1 MPLKYSSF
9 LQRDINWTDEEISVG
24 KKWLNWEDLTINW
37 ESIDLL
43 WEEIFILLEVQQA
56 IRKRGGGSLL
66 KGEIDEY
73 IKGNPWD
80 VTKKNLEEDL
90 GKEKTEQFIKLVC
103 KVNGIEYE
111 EVIKPKSKLKITAG
125 HIEKTFK
132 VGTKVEIKMD

>member
-1 MPLKYSSF
+1 MSLRYSSF
-9 LQRDINWTDEEISVG
+9 LQRDINWTDDEISIG

-37 ESIDLL
+37 EDIDLS

-56 IRKRGGGSLL
+56 IRKRGGGSLS

-73 IKGNPWD
+73 IKSNPWD
-80 VTKKNLEEDL
+80 VTKKGLESDL

-111 EVIKPKSKLKITAG
+111 EISKPKSKAKITAD
-125 HIEKTFK
+125 HIQRTFK
-132 VGTKVEIKMD
+132 VGAKVGIKMD